1 MFDLT
6 FTAAFNALLYG
17 QAAQTT
23 RLVELETLRIE
34 REIALE
40 RARIAAIT
48 AGRENFERW
57 LTERQ
62 AGKLEAT
69 R

>member
-1 MFDLT
+1 MFDPV

-40 RARIAAIT
+40 RARIVAIT

-57 LTERQ
+57 LAEQKVET
-62 AGKLEAT
+62 LEVAK
-69 R
+69 